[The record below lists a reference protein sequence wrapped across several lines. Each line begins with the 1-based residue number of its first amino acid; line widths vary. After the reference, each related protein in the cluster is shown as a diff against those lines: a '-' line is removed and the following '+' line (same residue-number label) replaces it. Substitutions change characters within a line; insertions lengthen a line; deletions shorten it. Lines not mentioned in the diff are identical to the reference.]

1 LYFYYILFFRKFENK
16 YPITQEQAK
25 YLTERKDNFRE
36 NEALVLMDFAEIEIE
51 YFTDGCA
58 GQYKNIKNF
67 YNLCNHLKDF
77 GIKAILG
84 HFFPSQAMV
93 RHSF

>member
-1 LYFYYILFFRKFENK
+1 
-16 YPITQEQAK
+16 
-25 YLTERKDNFRE
+25 
-36 NEALVLMDFAEIEIE
+36 MDFAEIEIE